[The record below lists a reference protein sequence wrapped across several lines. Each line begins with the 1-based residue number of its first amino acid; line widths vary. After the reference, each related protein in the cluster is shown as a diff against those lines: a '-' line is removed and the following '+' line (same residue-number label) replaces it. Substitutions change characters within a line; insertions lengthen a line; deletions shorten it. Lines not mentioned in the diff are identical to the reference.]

1 MSIAEQ
7 NGQAMSLG
15 DSQGTRKLPG
25 EDGILH
31 SDVKLSPSL
40 GRVISVKIEGGA
52 FVLFLP

>member
-1 MSIAEQ
+1 MEQ

-40 GRVISVKIEGGA
+40 GRVIRVKIEGGA